1 MPVRVYVLV
10 RGLSVIRTCG
20 PDPGIVKPRKPLVCL
35 FSAEVA
41 KSFEARSRTKGGAR
55 MVCELLLSSVWLLF
69 VVFWVETISVWL
81 FLCLFYQ
88 DRAFYHWGDG
98 VFADD
103 PGQMLYMLSRVERS
117 EHTQT

>member
-1 MPVRVYVLV
+1 ML
-10 RGLSVIRTCG
+10 
-20 PDPGIVKPRKPLVCL
+20 RKPLL
-35 FSAEVA
+35 HSIG
-41 KSFEARSRTKGGAR
+41 SREYNEEIIR

-103 PGQMLYMLSRVERS
+103 PGQMIYMLSRSDRS
-117 EHTQT
+117 VHTQT

>member
-1 MPVRVYVLV
+1 MELFRTQPMTLNAALNSFYNTEGFVLYKH
-10 RGLSVIRTCG
+10 IEE
-20 PDPGIVKPRKPLVCL
+20 II
-35 FSAEVA
+35 
-41 KSFEARSRTKGGAR
+41 R

-103 PGQMLYMLSRVERS
+103 PGQMLYMLSRSDRS
-117 EHTQT
+117 IHTQT